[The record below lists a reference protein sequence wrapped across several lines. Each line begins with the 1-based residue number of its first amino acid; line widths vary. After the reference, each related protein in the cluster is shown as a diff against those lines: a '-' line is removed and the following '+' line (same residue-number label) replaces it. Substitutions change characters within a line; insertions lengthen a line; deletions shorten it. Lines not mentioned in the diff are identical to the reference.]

1 MPLQHAVLALLSQG
15 PSYGY
20 QLKAQFEDAIGP
32 QWGELNIGHL
42 YQILDRLVR
51 DELVVGET
59 VDQVDRPAKTVYEL
73 SDSGRQ
79 ELRVWVEQPHVR
91 QSGYRDDFFL
101 KLFAASLLGVEEL
114 RQVAN
119 RQRKAHL
126 GELRALDQLRAHP
139 GRDPLVELLIDAALL
154 DTRARLALAEK
165 AAERAPLLVADDPQ
179 TDRAERASPQTLRRE
194 A

>member
-1 MPLQHAVLALLSQG
+1 MPLQHAVLALLTQG

-73 SDSGRQ
+73 SDAGRE
-79 ELRVWVEQPHVR
+79 ELCTWMGRPYIR

-101 KLFAASLLGVEEL
+101 KLFAASLLGVDEL

-119 RQRKAHL
+119 RQRVAHL
-126 GELRALDQLRAHP
+126 AEIRALSDLRP
-139 GRDPLVELLIDAALL
+139 PRDALVELLIDAALL
-154 DTRARLALAEK
+154 DTRARLELAEK
-165 AAERAPLLVADDPQ
+165 ALERAPLLVRVNTRSAARTPSQ
-179 TDRAERASPQTLRRE
+179 SLRRK